1 MGDETAKLIQFL
13 SGRNDITFLYW
24 IFAATI
30 ALILLFF
37 FAHLIRGVF
46 SHRIR
51 QVEEFG
57 MDFDAVADMI
67 DKGLLTESEAKR
79 VKSVLARH
87 FERLHSRPKT
97 PPAGKRPSPL
107 SAEALLAAEA
117 EALAEQTSAAGL
129 SSGPSESKRLRPP
142 AVPAAAPAA
151 ASAPQPSSSPAQDE
165 PTDAVELPLDVLDM
179 YRAGMISDDELE
191 ALRRFYAARG
201 KSASQP

>member
-13 SGRNDITFLYW
+13 STRNDITFLYW

-37 FAHLIRGVF
+37 FAHLIRGIF
-46 SHRIR
+46 AHRVR

-67 DKGLLTESEAKR
+67 DKGLLTEAEARR

-87 FERLHSRPKT
+87 FERLHSRPK
-97 PPAGKRPSPL
+97 PSPAGKGSSPL
-107 SAEALLAAEA
+107 SAEALLAAQA
-117 EALAEQTSAAGL
+117 EALAEQS
-129 SSGPSESKRLRPP
+129 PPRRPP
-142 AVPAAAPAA
+142 PPAESYPARPAPGPAAAPAA
-151 ASAPQPSSSPAQDE
+151 SFAPHPPSPPAPEE
-165 PTDAVELPLDVLDM
+165 PAEAVELPLDVLDM
-179 YRAGMISDDELE
+179 YRAGMISDDEMD

-201 KSASQP
+201 KSASQR